1 VEAIQLLIEDHLD
14 AGGMAI
20 VATHQ
25 ELNLASGRF
34 RRIELVA

>member
-1 VEAIQLLIEDHLD
+1 LIEEHLS

-25 ELNLASGRF
+25 ELDMFDRHSQ
-34 RRIELVA
+34 RIELAA